1 MNWMDRYLY
10 AVTRRLPKNMRED
23 IERELRSNLM
33 DALDER
39 LDGREPTE
47 QDILDLLDA
56 FGDPEKVAAEYR
68 PENRY
73 LIGPELIDLYWMIIK
88 IVGAV
93 VIFGLTVSLVIS
105 ILLGEAPQSG
115 PFSVIGGFVGTLWSA
130 AVGLVGTITIIFAV
144 IQHTA
149 AGESLGRSET
159 ANELREAGKEIT
171 GMFEDMQQSH
181 REKRKAGKPSAGSDK
196 QPAGSAQQP
205 AWSAQQLPEVPVPS
219 DRVILS
225 DSIASLVFI
234 GIALLVF
241 NVYPDKIGVYF
252 YDKAASI
259 WVTIPLFNVLI
270 LSVYVMFYNVV
281 WILEALLHLRLI
293 QKGRW
298 GFTERMAKI
307 ILSIVGVGIF
317 IALVQNPAVFNTEG
331 ITAALAHYSG
341 DFAGIAKLGSLNLKI
356 IVIIVVVATAV
367 EVVKQAYYAIKSK
380 AA

>member
-10 AVTRRLPKNMRED
+10 AVTRRLPKNMRDD

-39 LDGREPTE
+39 LEGREATE

-88 IVGAV
+88 IVGAA
-93 VIFGLTVSLVIS
+93 VIFGLTISLVIS
-105 ILLGEAPQSG
+105 ILLGDASQSG
-115 PFSVIGGFVGTLWSA
+115 PLSVIGGFVGTLWSA

-144 IQHTA
+144 IQHTS
-149 AGESLGRSET
+149 AGESLGRSEA

-171 GMFEDMQQSH
+171 GMFEEAQQSR
-181 REKRKAGKPSAGSDK
+181 REKRKTGKPSASAA
-196 QPAGSAQQP
+196 QQSALSAQQP
-205 AWSAQQLPEVPVPS
+205 AWSAKQLPEVPVPS
-219 DRVILS
+219 DRVVMS

-241 NVYPDKIGVYF
+241 NVYPDKIGAFF
-252 YDKAASI
+252 YDKAASQ
-259 WVTIPLFNVLI
+259 WVSIPLFNIMV

-281 WILEALLHLRLI
+281 WILEALLHLRLL

-298 GFTERMAKI
+298 GVAERMAKI
-307 ILSIVGVGIF
+307 LLSLVGLGIF

-331 ITAALAHYSG
+331 VLAGLTQYGVDLSG
-341 DFAGIAKLGSLNLKI
+341 LAKLGFLNLRI
-356 IVIIVVVATAV
+356 IVIIVVVATLF
-367 EVVKQAYYAIKSK
+367 EVIKQAYYAVKSR

>member
-10 AVTRRLPKNMRED
+10 AVTRRLPKNMRDD

-39 LDGREPTE
+39 LEGRDATE

-88 IVGAV
+88 IVGAA
-93 VIFGLTVSLVIS
+93 VIFGLTISLVIS
-105 ILLGEAPQSG
+105 ILLGDASHSG
-115 PFSVIGGFVGTLWSA
+115 PLSVIGGFVGTIWSA

-149 AGESLGRSET
+149 AGESLGRSEA

-171 GMFEDMQQSH
+171 GMFEEAQQSR
-181 REKRKAGKPSAGSDK
+181 REKRKTGKPSAS
-196 QPAGSAQQP
+196 AAQQP
-205 AWSAQQLPEVPVPS
+205 AWSAKQLPEVPVPS
-219 DRVILS
+219 DRVVMS

-241 NVYPDKIGVYF
+241 NVYPDKIGAFF
-252 YDKAASI
+252 YDEAASQ
-259 WVTIPLFNVLI
+259 WVSIPLFNIMV

-281 WILEALLHLRLI
+281 WILEALLHLRLL

-298 GFTERMAKI
+298 GIAERMAKI
-307 ILSIVGVGIF
+307 LLSLVGLGIF

-331 ITAALAHYSG
+331 VLAGLTQYGVDLSG
-341 DFAGIAKLGSLNLKI
+341 LAKLGFLNLRI
-356 IVIIVVVATAV
+356 IVIIVVVATLF
-367 EVVKQAYYAIKSK
+367 EVIKQAYYAVKSR

>member
-10 AVTRRLPKNMRED
+10 AVTRRLPKNMRDD

-39 LDGREPTE
+39 LEGREATE
-47 QDILDLLDA
+47 QDILDLLNT

-88 IVGAV
+88 IVGVA
-93 VIFGLTVSLVIS
+93 VIFGLTIALVIS
-105 ILLGEAPQSG
+105 TLAGEAPQSG
-115 PFSVIGGFVGTLWSA
+115 PLGVIGGFIGTLWSA

-149 AGESLGRSET
+149 AGESFGHSEA

-171 GMFEDMQQSH
+171 GMFDDAQQAR
-181 REKRKAGKPSAGSDK
+181 REKRRAGKQMAL
-196 QPAGSAQQP
+196 SAQQP
-205 AWSAQQLPEVPVPS
+205 AWTAQQLPEVPVPS
-219 DRVILS
+219 DRVIMS

-241 NVYPDKIGVYF
+241 NVYPDKIGAFF
-252 YDKAASI
+252 YDKAASQ
-259 WVTIPLFNVLI
+259 WVSIPLFNIMV
-270 LSVYVMFYNVV
+270 LSVYVMFYNIV
-281 WILEALLHLRLI
+281 WILEALLHLRLL

-298 GFTERMAKI
+298 GIAERMAKI
-307 ILSIVGVGIF
+307 LLSLVGLGIF
-317 IALVQNPAVFNTEG
+317 IALVQNPAVFNTE
-331 ITAALAHYSG
+331 AVLAGLTQYGVDLSG
-341 DFAGIAKLGSLNLKI
+341 LAKLGIWNLKI
-356 IVIIVVVATAV
+356 LVVIVVIATV
-367 EVVKQAYYAIKSK
+367 IEVIKQAYYAVKSR
-380 AA
+380 AV

>member
-10 AVTRRLPKNMRED
+10 AVTRRLPKNMRDD

-56 FGDPEKVAAEYR
+56 FGDPEKVAAEYM

-115 PFSVIGGFVGTLWSA
+115 PFGVIGGFLGTIWSA
-130 AVGLVGTITIIFAV
+130 AVGLVGTITIIFAI

-149 AGESLGRSET
+149 AGESLGRSEA

-171 GMFEDMQQSH
+171 GMFEDIQQSH
-181 REKRKAGKPSAGSDK
+181 REKRKVGKPSALSAK
-196 QPAGSAQQP
+196 QPTWSAQQP
-205 AWSAQQLPEVPVPS
+205 AWSAQQLPAVPVPA
-219 DRVILS
+219 DRVVLS

-241 NVYPDKIGVYF
+241 NVYPEKIGAYF
-252 YDKAASI
+252 YDKAASEWI
-259 WVTIPLFNVLI
+259 TIPLFNVLI

-331 ITAALAHYSG
+331 ITAALNRYG
-341 DFAGIAKLGSLNLKI
+341 VELAGLSKLGSLNVKI

-380 AA
+380 AE